1 MVEQRNQSITN
12 LALIQFKEAI
22 WNYYKTFGRSFDWRQ
37 THNPYHIFV
46 SEVMLQQTQTY
57 RVAPKY
63 REFIT
68 RFPTFSD
75 LARASVKDVVATWSG
90 LGYNRRALFLQKS
103 AQIIEHEYNG
113 ILPNKSEILITLPG
127 IGKATAASICA
138 FAFNMP
144 TIFIE
149 TNIRT
154 VYIHHFFAG
163 RPQVTD
169 AEIIPLVTQTI
180 DEQNAREWYYAL
192 MDYGV
197 MLKQTIPNPSKRSAH
212 YTIQSKFAGSDRQI
226 RGMILKLL
234 TTEILSK
241 QQLFDSIDRQPE
253 RIEKIL
259 NQLINEGFIVPIQD
273 RFQLKE

>member
-163 RPQVTD
+163 SQQVTD